1 MAGFRVRLRH
11 GHLLSMPAPSAS
23 PDATVDA
30 LAQIRAFLA
39 TVRRHLLRQS
49 ALRAAL
55 YGTAALTGLA
65 LALPLLALAL
75 AAEHGPTLGGIGLL
89 VAAAVAAW
97 GAIAGALGPGRRWRS
112 DHGVARHVGRQAPT
126 IASDLL
132 SSVEL
137 GQALDTGGEHASPA
151 LTLAF
156 IEHTARRATALDMPR
171 LVPRTRLRH
180 AARACGSALVIA
192 VLVTAVIPGH
202 LQKGWRQLVHAPA
215 PGPWDGAR
223 LSSTPLVG
231 DMRVVLEYPSYT
243 NRPPQE
249 LPSTSG
255 DFRAMPGTSVT
266 IETRALAPVTEARLL
281 MGPAEEALAG
291 EHGAPAAALPETTA
305 EATTEATTETAVD
318 ASTEHRVIA
327 EIGPERR
334 RLRATFQVRGAA
346 TYRFW
351 IKGTGGQRQVEALP
365 RRIEIEP
372 DRVPGVQLFTPA
384 DELDVTS
391 LKRVELAYIAEDD
404 YGIAELAL
412 VWDNRGRSERRV
424 LPLPEPGRLSAQNK
438 FLWDL
443 AELSLEPG
451 VPVSYHLEVTDN
463 DTVSGPKVARSRSF
477 VLRVFSP
484 REKHEQMIAR
494 QRELFEKMIRV
505 LGDRLVVPAGDLRA
519 RQVLGRDTAALVVEM
534 GTLLAALAGDEM
546 ADEAL
551 RQALAAMRDRI
562 DGLAKAER
570 TLLDKLASRG
580 RDDLARGEAGQ
591 LAAANTRQVSE
602 LEDDVLLLANWLDRQ
617 QMENMLAISDEIK
630 LHQDRLRQLFDE
642 LERTGDSALLAEIE
656 REMRALEAR
665 LAEMAAQRTGL
676 PEDVLDRFVH
686 AEAMQGDEAQGCV
699 DQARTLLTAGD
710 AQGAQRQMER
720 CMKTMDDAAGA
731 MEQALRALR
740 GDTFS
745 EEERRFGQLMDDLA
759 DMAQDQRDLA
769 ADADALWEQYAAR
782 ADEMMRDKA
791 SETRRQIARTLE
803 RLRRQLDRIPESGLT
818 PFAREELEIVGARM
832 NNLDE
837 MLADGDLAESLAMAR
852 QIREGLEIMAEEL
865 RAALLDEEG
874 QPWGERTDEAQR
886 AVQRA
891 RPLARQLVEELEAQ
905 TPSPEQIMD
914 EDDRRRLDRLRRR
927 QQAVAERA
935 RRLGERAEQGADQLP
950 GGAGPAMARGV
961 ADARQQMGRATDRMR
976 HRDPSGAR
984 HESRAAAESL
994 QRALG
999 DAQGAARQRQN
1010 MGRAGLHDE
1019 PIRIPGADEYRPPEE
1034 FREDILE
1041 AMKREQA
1048 PDGFGELVKRYYE
1061 ELIR

>member
-1 MAGFRVRLRH
+1 M
-11 GHLLSMPAPSAS
+11 
-23 PDATVDA
+23 DA
-30 LAQIRAFLA
+30 LAQIRTFLA

-55 YGTAALTGLA
+55 YGATALAGLA
-65 LALPLLALAL
+65 LALPLLALTL
-75 AAEHGPTLGGIGLL
+75 TAEHGPTLGTAGLL
-89 VAAAVAAW
+89 VAVAIAAW
-97 GAIAGALGPGRRWRS
+97 GTIAGALGPGRRWRS
-112 DHGVARHVGRQAPT
+112 DHGVARHVGRQAPA

-137 GQALDTGGEHASPA
+137 GQALDQGEEHASPA
-151 LTLAF
+151 LTRAF
-156 IEHTARRATALDMPR
+156 IEHTARRVTALDLPR
-171 LVPRTRLRH
+171 LVPRTPLRH
-180 AARACGSALVIA
+180 AAWACGGALA
-192 VLVTAVIPGH
+192 VTTLVTAAIPGH
-202 LQKGWRQLVHAPA
+202 LLQGWRHILHAPA
-215 PGPWDGAR
+215 PGPWDSAR

-231 DMRVVLEYPSYT
+231 DMRVVLEYPPYT
-243 NRPPQE
+243 GRPPQE

-255 DFRAMPGTSVT
+255 DFRAMPGTTVT
-266 IETRALAPVTEARLL
+266 IETRALAPVTAARVLL
-281 MGPAEEALAG
+281 GPADETQAG
-291 EHGAPAAALPETTA
+291 AQAGAAPQAAPEPPAAAAPEA
-305 EATTEATTETAVD
+305 SPEATADRT
-318 ASTEHRVIA
+318 VIA
-327 EIGPERR
+327 EIGPERQ
-334 RLRATFQVRGAA
+334 RLYATFPVRSAA

-351 IKGTGGQRQVEALP
+351 TESADGQRQVEALP

-372 DRVPGVQLFTPA
+372 DRAPDVQLFAPA

-404 YGIAELAL
+404 YGMAEIAL
-412 VWDNRGRSERRV
+412 VWDSRGRSERRV
-424 LPLPEPGRLSAQNK
+424 LPLPDSARLSAQHK

-494 QRELFEKMIRV
+494 QRELFEKTLRV

-519 RQVLGRDTAALVVEM
+519 RQVLGRDTAALVVEL
-534 GTLLAALAGDEM
+534 GTLLAALDGDEM
-546 ADEAL
+546 SDSAL
-551 RQALAAMRDRI
+551 RQALTAMRERI
-562 DGLAKAER
+562 DGLVKSESA
-570 TLLDKLASRG
+570 LLDKLAG
-580 RDDLARGEAGQ
+580 RDRDLSRAEAGQ
-591 LAAANTRQVSE
+591 LAGANTRHVGE
-602 LEDDVLLLANWLDRQ
+602 LEDDALLLANWLDRQ
-617 QMENMLAISDEIK
+617 QMENMLAISDEVEQ
-630 LHQDRLRQLFDE
+630 HQDRLRQLFAE
-642 LERTGDSALLAEIE
+642 HERTGDSALLAEIE

-665 LAEMAAQRTGL
+665 LAAMAAQRTGL

-686 AEAMQGDEAQGCV
+686 AEAMQGDQARGCV
-699 DQARTLLTAGD
+699 DQARTLLAAGD
-710 AQGAQRQMER
+710 AQGARRQMER
-720 CMKTMDDAAGA
+720 CMQTMDDAAGA
-731 MEQALRALR
+731 LEQALRALR
-740 GDTFS
+740 GDTFN
-745 EEERRFGQLMDDLA
+745 EAERRFGQHMDELA
-759 DMAQDQRDLA
+759 DLAQDQRDLA
-769 ADADALWEQYAAR
+769 AAADDLWEQYAAR

-791 SETRRQIARTLE
+791 GETRRQIMRTLE
-803 RLRRQLDRIPESGLT
+803 RLRRRLDRIPESGLT
-818 PFAREELEIVGARM
+818 PFAKEELEIVGARL
-832 NNLDE
+832 NDLDQ

-852 QIREGLEIMAEEL
+852 QVREGLDIMAEEL
-865 RAALLDEEG
+865 RAALLDEQD
-874 QPWGERTDEAQR
+874 QPWGERTDEAEG

-905 TPSPEQIMD
+905 TPSPEQIMSQ
-914 EDDRRRLDRLRRR
+914 DDRRQLDRLRRR
-927 QQAVAERA
+927 QEAAAERA
-935 RRLGERAEQGADQLP
+935 RRLAERAEQDAEQLP
-950 GGAGPAMARGV
+950 GNAGPAMARGLS
-961 ADARQQMGRATDRMR
+961 DAREQMGRAADRMR
-976 HRDPSGAR
+976 RRDPSGAR
-984 HESRAAAESL
+984 HESRAAAETL